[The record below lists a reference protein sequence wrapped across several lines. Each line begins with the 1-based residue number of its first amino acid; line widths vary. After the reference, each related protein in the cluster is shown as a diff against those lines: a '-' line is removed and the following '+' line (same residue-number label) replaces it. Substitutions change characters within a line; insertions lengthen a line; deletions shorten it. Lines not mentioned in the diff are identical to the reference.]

1 MVTMNKEN
9 NASITANQLTCM
21 LIMTLLGTEVLFFP
35 NLIIE
40 KGKQDAWICAILGGI
55 YPIFMVRIA
64 AYMCKKFPQ
73 DNILKL
79 SKRFLGK
86 FLGSVLNVL
95 FLVQFIIY
103 SAVRSTQLSD
113 LIRLFI
119 SYFLTQ
125 RLALTLIVITVVYS
139 TYKGVSVLGRAN
151 EVIYYF
157 TIIMVFVPLGVFS
170 TGNLSNLLPVFNVS
184 KNPAGI
190 AMATVRAGYDY
201 FGVEIIFLLYPYL
214 KSKGELLKAGLKAS
228 LICIGIS
235 VWFTFAAIYYYGIDI
250 MPKYLWIVVEC
261 TKAFRMVTIKN
272 FTFIFIFFW
281 VLIVLNNI
289 SNNYFSSTLILNEL
303 WRTLDRKKYTI
314 IIAPIVFYIA
324 LKFGNETTSRA
335 IMSNLVPSFT
345 VFNIIYASVIALIIR
360 MRRNITNEDS

>member
-1 MVTMNKEN
+1 MVMMNNGN
-9 NASITANQLTCM
+9 NGSITTNQLTCM
-21 LIMTLLGTEVLFFP
+21 IIMTLLGTEVLFFP

-79 SKRFLGK
+79 SKRFLGE

-95 FLVQFIIY
+95 FLVQFIVY

-113 LIRLFI
+113 LTRLFI
-119 SYFLTQ
+119 SYYLTQ

-139 TYKGVSVLGRAN
+139 TYKGVSVIGRAN

-157 TIIMVFVPLGVFS
+157 TIIMVLVPLGVFS
-170 TGNLSNLLPVFNVS
+170 TGNLSNLLPVFNVN
-184 KNPAGI
+184 KNPTGI
-190 AMATVRAGYDY
+190 AMATLRAGYNY
-201 FGVEIIFLLYPYL
+201 FGIEIIFLLYPYL

-228 LICIGIS
+228 LICIGIYT
-235 VWFTFAAIYYYGIDI
+235 WFTFAAIYYFGIDI
-250 MPKYLWIVVEC
+250 MPKYYWIVIES

-281 VLIVLNNI
+281 MLIALNNI

-303 WRTLDRKKYTI
+303 LRSFDMKKYTI
-314 IIAPIVFYIA
+314 ILAPLIFYIA
-324 LKFGNETTSRA
+324 LKFRSETISRD
-335 IMSNLVPSFT
+335 IMSNLVPLFT
-345 VFNIIYASVIALIIR
+345 AFDIIYVSIIALTIR
-360 MRRNITNEDS
+360 MRRNIANEDS